1 MSLNAQKPTLSSVG
15 EQNAY
20 ALDLSAGVPIVAK
33 PSPAD
38 LREARL
44 KELVGQDLFP
54 YFGKGPR
61 PALWEERQWL
71 SAYRRAGC
79 DIRCESGSSF
89 AYIMPDAVF
98 DDGIR
103 LLNWLEAAE
112 GRSAGIS
119 YRVHSLAVN
128 ADGVATAL
136 RNLKAR
142 RASQKAAA

>member
-1 MSLNAQKPTLSSVG
+1 M
-15 EQNAY
+15 
-20 ALDLSAGVPIVAK
+20 AK

-44 KELVGQDLFP
+44 MALVGLDLFP
-54 YFGKGPR
+54 HLGKGPR
-61 PALWEERQWL
+61 PALWEERCWL

-89 AYIMPDAVF
+89 AYIMPDAVI

-112 GRSAGIS
+112 KRAPGIS

-142 RASQKAAA
+142 CSSQKAAA

>member
-1 MSLNAQKPTLSSVG
+1 MSLTTQ
-15 EQNAY
+15 EQAGSTAGAPNVY
-20 ALDLSAGVPIVAK
+20 DLDLAAGIPVVAR

-38 LREARL
+38 LREARRL
-44 KELVGQDLFP
+44 ALVGLDLFP
-54 YFGKGPR
+54 CFGKEPR

-89 AYIMPDAVF
+89 AYIMPDAVI
-98 DDGIR
+98 DEGIR

-112 GRSAGIS
+112 GRAPGIS